1 MPVARNT
8 LETLLGHSWQ
18 ERQLLT
24 QALTHRSH
32 GASNNERLEYLGD
45 GVLNCVVG
53 LMLYQRFPDLPE
65 GRLSRLRANLVNQD
79 SLHEIAR
86 ELDLGRYLRLG
97 EGELKSGGASRP
109 SILADALESLFGAAL
124 LDGGFATA
132 SAMIERL
139 FGERINAINPTV
151 QGKDAKTRLQ
161 EWLQSRRYG
170 LPRYT
175 LVDTSG
181 QAHAQTFHVE
191 CQIPALKIATRGLG
205 CNRKTAEQVAAEAA
219 LLVVEGQGARS
230 RGQGKG
236 GSAGGETSPQAETRA
251 S

>member
-1 MPVARNT
+1 MSAALKS
-8 LETLLGHSWQ
+8 LEIRLGHTWR
-18 ERQLLT
+18 ERPLLT

-45 GVLNCVVG
+45 GILNCVVG
-53 LMLYQRFPDLPE
+53 LMLYQRFPELPE

-79 SLHEIAR
+79 ALHEIAR
-86 ELDLGRYLRLG
+86 DLGLGNYLRLG

-109 SILADALESLFGAAL
+109 SILADALESLFGAAF
-124 LDGGFATA
+124 LDGGFETA
-132 SAMIERL
+132 RAMIERL
-139 FGERINAINPTV
+139 FNERISAINPLV

-161 EWLQSRRYG
+161 EWLQSRHHG

-191 CQIPALKIATRGLG
+191 CQIAALKITTLGQG
-205 CNRKTAEQVAAEAA
+205 CNRKTAEQVAAEVA
-219 LLVVEGQGARS
+219 LALVEGRGAR
-230 RGQGKG
+230 GKG
-236 GSAGGETSPQAETRA
+236 QES
-251 S
+251 

>member
-1 MPVARNT
+1 MSTACKP
-8 LETLLGHSWQ
+8 LEMHLGHTWHG
-18 ERQLLT
+18 RTLLT

-45 GVLNCVVG
+45 GILNCVVG

-65 GRLSRLRANLVNQD
+65 GRLSRLRANLVNQE

-86 ELDLGRYLRLG
+86 DLDLGSYLRLG

-109 SILADALESLFGAAL
+109 SILADALESLFGAAF
-124 LDGGFATA
+124 LDGGFETA
-132 SAMIERL
+132 RAMIERL
-139 FGERINAINPTV
+139 FSERIHAINPSV

-161 EWLQSRRYG
+161 EWLQSRRHG

-175 LVDTSG
+175 LIDTSG

-191 CQIPALKIATRGLG
+191 CQIAALKITTMGQG

-219 LLVVEGQGARS
+219 LAQLEGKKIIAKDTSSLNKARP
-230 RGQGKG
+230 
-236 GSAGGETSPQAETRA
+236 A
-251 S
+251 

>member
-1 MPVARNT
+1 MSAARKS
-8 LETLLGHSWQ
+8 LEIRLGHTWR
-18 ERQLLT
+18 ERPLLT

-45 GVLNCVVG
+45 GILNCVVG
-53 LMLYQRFPDLPE
+53 LMLYQRFPELPE

-79 SLHEIAR
+79 ALHEIAR
-86 ELDLGRYLRLG
+86 DLDLGSYLRLG

-109 SILADALESLFGAAL
+109 SILADALESLFGAAF
-124 LDGGFATA
+124 LDGGFETA
-132 SAMIERL
+132 RAMIERL
-139 FGERINAINPTV
+139 FNERICAINPLV

-161 EWLQSRRYG
+161 EWLQSRHHG

-191 CQIPALKIATRGLG
+191 CQIAALKITTLGQG
-205 CNRKTAEQVAAEAA
+205 CNRKTAEQVAAEVA
-219 LLVVEGQGARS
+219 LALVEGRGAR
-230 RGQGKG
+230 GKG
-236 GSAGGETSPQAETRA
+236 QES
-251 S
+251 

>member
-1 MPVARNT
+1 MSVACKS
-8 LETLLGHSWQ
+8 LEMRLGHTWHG
-18 ERQLLT
+18 RTLLT

-32 GASNNERLEYLGD
+32 GANNNERLEYLGD

-65 GRLSRLRANLVNQD
+65 GRLSRLRANLVNQE

-86 ELDLGRYLRLG
+86 DLDLGHHLRLG
-97 EGELKSGGASRP
+97 EGELKSGGAARP
-109 SILADALESLFGAAL
+109 SILADALESLFGAAF
-124 LDGGFATA
+124 LDGGFETA
-132 SAMIERL
+132 RAMIERL
-139 FGERINAINPTV
+139 FSERINAINPTV

-161 EWLQSRRYG
+161 EWLQSRHHG

-191 CQIPALKIATRGLG
+191 CHIAALKITTLGQG

-219 LLVVEGQGARS
+219 LALVEGQGAR
-230 RGQGKG
+230 GKG
-236 GSAGGETSPQAETRA
+236 QEP
-251 S
+251 

>member
-1 MPVARNT
+1 MPPHLTA
-8 LETLLGHSWQ
+8 LEQCLGHTWRNHS
-18 ERQLLT
+18 LLT

-53 LMLYQRFPDLPE
+53 MMLYQRFPELPE

-109 SILADALESLFGAAL
+109 SILADALESLFGAAF
-124 LDGGFATA
+124 LDGGFETA

-139 FGERINAINPTV
+139 FNERINAINPTV

-161 EWLQSRRYG
+161 EWLQSRHHG
-170 LPRYT
+170 LPCYT

-191 CQIPALKIATRGLG
+191 CRIAALDITTLGQG
-205 CNRKTAEQVAAEAA
+205 CNRKTAEQVAAKEALA
-219 LLVVEGQGARS
+219 HVEGQGLRRKGQDKPAAPSQAGTARS
-230 RGQGKG
+230 KPGM
-236 GSAGGETSPQAETRA
+236 S
-251 S
+251 

>member
-1 MPVARNT
+1 MSAALKS
-8 LETLLGHSWQ
+8 LEIRLGHTWR
-18 ERQLLT
+18 ERPLLT

-45 GVLNCVVG
+45 GILNCVVG
-53 LMLYQRFPDLPE
+53 LMLYQRFPEMPE

-79 SLHEIAR
+79 ALHEIAR
-86 ELDLGRYLRLG
+86 DLDLGSYLRLG

-109 SILADALESLFGAAL
+109 SILADALESLFGAAF
-124 LDGGFATA
+124 LDGGFETA
-132 SAMIERL
+132 RAMIERL
-139 FGERINAINPTV
+139 FNERICAINPLV

-161 EWLQSRRYG
+161 EWLQSRHHG

-191 CQIPALKIATRGLG
+191 CQIAALKITTLGQG
-205 CNRKTAEQVAAEAA
+205 CNRKTAEQVAAEVA
-219 LLVVEGQGARS
+219 LALVEGRGAR
-230 RGQGKG
+230 GKG
-236 GSAGGETSPQAETRA
+236 QES
-251 S
+251 